1 MSEDSPQLLL
11 DLWQINSQLLRERK
25 QTNSPV
31 CSITV
36 HCSKGGRQLSEHFS
50 RTRKMYKQTRVIYL
64 NLLIN
69 YTERKQTRNRKPS
82 CTEALWREQ
91 LIGLIRPKAYSVN
104 INNEQT
110 KLPALRFSVSLQAIN
125 NNFAVQVGTRSNTAQ
140 NQL

>member
-1 MSEDSPQLLL
+1 M
-11 DLWQINSQLLRERK
+11 
-25 QTNSPV
+25 
-31 CSITV
+31 
-36 HCSKGGRQLSEHFS
+36 KGGRQLSEHFS

-91 LIGLIRPKAYSVN
+91 LIGLIRPKTYSVN

-125 NNFAVQVGTRSNTAQ
+125 NNFAVKVGTRSNTAR
-140 NQL
+140 NQPLFVVIMIGLLVFFGSNYSDTLFATRGEDCNRFQPS